1 MQEFLLSACPQYTPH
16 SSSAMGRYVAYV
28 VCSTSDGCF
37 NILSRMRLI
46 KYLGFITFQINVCM
60 FTINLTVTE
69 ANDTAFLNTSLRI
82 LIYAQ

>member
-1 MQEFLLSACPQYTPH
+1 
-16 SSSAMGRYVAYV
+16 
-28 VCSTSDGCF
+28 
-37 NILSRMRLI
+37 MRLI

-82 LIYAQ
+82 LIYAQDYPYILLISINILCVTPVFNATVSMW